1 MKKKE
6 RGHRMNT
13 RRERR
18 IYTRTTTNPKQ
29 GIQQSTPKN
38 SMENPSGQIP
48 PHNTDAEKGLLA
60 GILLKNDQ
68 IIEIVDIVKAEDF
81 YHPSHALLFEAC
93 IELYNN
99 TKAIDFVTVAEY
111 LQSRGQLES
120 IGGAPYLAELA
131 NLSLSAIYIVDY
143 AQIIRDKSL
152 QRRLIET
159 CSQIIKETYTAS
171 QEDVKSVL
179 DDAEQRIFMIAE
191 RTLETQY
198 TSSKHIIEQ
207 VFAKLEKQYNS
218 GNHFTGIPTGY
229 PRLDELTSGLQA
241 SELIIIAARPSMGK
255 TAFALN
261 LAMRCSIGQKIP
273 TAIFSLE
280 MSKSDL
286 MMRMLAIWGKVNLAQ
301 IRKGKLTDTDWIRL
315 HQATEVLESAPI
327 YIDDTPRGLTTLDIR
342 ARVRRMRA
350 QHNVG
355 LVIVDYLQLM
365 RASRRCDSRE
375 QEVAEISRSL
385 KAVAKEIDIPIIA
398 LAQLNRGIEQRTDK
412 KPLLSDLRESGSI
425 EQDADVIMFIHREDV
440 YRKGEEHPK
449 KGIADIIIGKQRN
462 GPVGEIELRYLSE
475 YTAFENLEVR
485 YGI

>member
-1 MKKKE
+1 
-6 RGHRMNT
+6 MNI
-13 RRERR
+13 RKERR
-18 IYTRTTTNPKQ
+18 IHTRTMTQQKQ
-29 GIQQSTPKN
+29 VVTQTPPIQTQPLMDIPN
-38 SMENPSGQIP
+38 GQVP
-48 PHNTDAEKGLLA
+48 PHNVDAERGLLA

-68 IIEIVDIVKAEDF
+68 IIEIVDIVRAEDF
-81 YHPSHALLFEAC
+81 YYPSHTILFEAC

-111 LQSRGQLES
+111 LQSRNKLES
-120 IGGAPYLAELA
+120 VGGAPYLAELA

-143 AQIIRDKSL
+143 AHIIRDKSL

-159 CSQIIKETYTAS
+159 CSQIIKESYMAS

-191 RTLETQY
+191 RTLETQH
-198 TSSKHIIEQ
+198 TSAKHIIEQ

-218 GNHFTGIPTGY
+218 GNNFTGIPTGY
-229 PRLDELTSGLQA
+229 PRLDELTSGLQS

-261 LAMRCSIGQKIP
+261 LAMRCAIGQQIP

-301 IRKGKLTDTDWIRL
+301 IRKGKLTDADWIRL

-385 KAVAKEIDIPIIA
+385 KAVAKEIDIPVIA
-398 LAQLNRGIEQRTDK
+398 LAQLNRGVEQRTDK

-440 YRKGEEHPK
+440 YRKSEEHPK
-449 KGIADIIIGKQRN
+449 RGIADIIIGKQRN
-462 GPVGEIELRYLSE
+462 GPIGEIELRYLSE